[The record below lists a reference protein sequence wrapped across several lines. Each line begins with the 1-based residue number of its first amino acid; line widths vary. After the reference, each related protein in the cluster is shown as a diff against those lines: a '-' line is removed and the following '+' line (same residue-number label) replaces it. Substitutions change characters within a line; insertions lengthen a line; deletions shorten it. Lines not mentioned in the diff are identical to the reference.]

1 MAEQPFSRVTL
12 GIAAGLAV
20 VLAVGVVVVGV
31 LLGSGSDDGSG
42 DSASDTTQ
50 STAAA
55 PRTGPLALVA
65 VDAPGAASPE
75 CASLTEALP
84 DEITSDGKQLTRL
97 DLAEPAPQAAAAWS
111 GERGEPVV
119 LRCGLGQPAELTP
132 TAQLREVSQVTWLP
146 VEGDGASTWYTVDR
160 AVFVALTVPEGTGTG
175 ALQTISELVAEVLP
189 VSG

>member
-1 MAEQPFSRVTL
+1 VTL
-12 GIAAGLAV
+12 GVAAGLAV
-20 VLAVGVVVVGV
+20 VLAVGVVVAGLV
-31 LLGSGSDDGSG
+31 LGSGSDAGS
-42 DSASDTTQ
+42 SPTTQ
-50 STAAA
+50 STNTAA

-65 VDAPGAASPE
+65 VDAPAAASPE

-84 DEITSDGKQLTRL
+84 GEITSDQKPLTRL
-97 DLAEPAPQAAAAWS
+97 DLAEPAPPAAAAWS

-132 TAQLREVSQVTWLP
+132 TASLREVSRVKWLP
-146 VEGDGASTWYTVDR
+146 VEGDGAATWYTVDR

-189 VSG
+189 AS

>member
-1 MAEQPFSRVTL
+1 VAEEPFSRVTL
-12 GIAAGLAV
+12 GVAAGLAV
-20 VLAVGVVVVGV
+20 VLAVGVVVVG
-31 LLGSGSDDGSG
+31 LALGSGSDAGS
-42 DSASDTTQ
+42 SPEPT
-50 STAAA
+50 STDAAA

-65 VDAPGAASPE
+65 VDAPGATSPE

-84 DEITSDGKQLTRL
+84 DELTSNGKPLTRL

-132 TAQLREVSQVTWLP
+132 TAQLRQIDKVTWLP
-146 VEGDGASTWYTVDR
+146 VEGDGAATWYTVDR

-175 ALQTISELVAEVLP
+175 ALQTISELVTEVLP

>member
-1 MAEQPFSRVTL
+1 VTL
-12 GIAAGLAV
+12 GVAAGLAV
-20 VLAVGVVVVGV
+20 VLAVGVVVAGV
-31 LLGSGSDDGSG
+31 MLGSGSDAGSTP
-42 DSASDTTQ
+42 DTSP
-50 STAAA
+50 STTAA

-65 VDAPGAASPE
+65 VDAPGATSAE
-75 CASLTEALP
+75 CTSLTEALP
-84 DEITSDGKQLTRL
+84 DEITSDGKPLTRL

-132 TAQLREVSQVTWLP
+132 TAALREVSKVTWLP
-146 VEGDGASTWYTVDR
+146 VAGDGASTWYTVDR

>member
-1 MAEQPFSRVTL
+1 MTL
-12 GIAAGLAV
+12 GVAAGLAV
-20 VLAVGVVVVGV
+20 VLAVGVVVVGLV
-31 LLGSGSDDGSG
+31 LGSGSEAGTSPDPTRTT
-42 DSASDTTQ
+42 DTT
-50 STAAA
+50 A

-65 VDAPGAASPE
+65 VDAPGATSPE

-84 DEITSDGKQLTRL
+84 PEITSNGKPLTRL

-132 TAQLREVSQVTWLP
+132 TAQLRQIDKVTWLP
-146 VEGDGASTWYTVDR
+146 VEGDGAATWYTVDR
-160 AVFVALTVPEGTGTG
+160 AVFIALTVPEGTGTG

-189 VSG
+189 VSS

>member
-1 MAEQPFSRVTL
+1 MTL
-12 GIAAGLAV
+12 GVAAGLAV
-20 VLAVGVVVVGV
+20 VLAVGVVVAGV
-31 LLGSGSDDGSG
+31 MLGSGSDAGSTP
-42 DSASDTTQ
+42 DTTQ
-50 STAAA
+50 STAA

-84 DEITSDGKQLTRL
+84 DEITSDGRPLTRL

-119 LRCGLGQPAELTP
+119 LRCGLGQPAELVP
-132 TAQLREVSQVTWLP
+132 TAQLREVSKVAWLP
-146 VEGDGASTWYTVDR
+146 VAGDGASTWYTVDR

-175 ALQTISELVAEVLP
+175 ALQTISELVAEILP

>member
-1 MAEQPFSRVTL
+1 VTL
-12 GIAAGLAV
+12 GVAAGLAV
-20 VLAVGVVVVGV
+20 VLAVGVVVAGLV
-31 LLGSGSDDGSG
+31 LGSGSDAGS
-42 DSASDTTQ
+42 SPETTTDT
-50 STAAA
+50 AA

-65 VDAPGAASPE
+65 VDAPGATSPE
-75 CASLTEALP
+75 CTSLTEALP
-84 DEITSDGKQLTRL
+84 KEITSGNKPLTRL

-119 LRCGLGQPAELTP
+119 LRCGLGEPAELTP
-132 TAQLREVSQVTWLP
+132 TAQLRQVDKVTWLP
-146 VEGDGASTWYTVDR
+146 VEGDGAATWYTVDR